1 MGIRIKTDFGSLTN
15 NKLWN
20 RGMAA
25 FLALTGSVKYS
36 NPPMTMAM
44 LKSLLDAFHEAIVE
58 AMDGGKMARTT
69 RDSLRDQVI
78 TALQH
83 LAAYVQATCNG
94 DPSDSG
100 FESYD
105 TGTPRKPAQL
115 VTTPAFRK
123 VYHGVNS
130 GEIMLLIN
138 AVLYARGYEVQY
150 AALHDGVPGPWTV
163 VDVMNVKSA
172 FRISGLTPTTIYAF
186 QVRAIGAANRSDWSA
201 SVNLICR

>member
-1 MGIRIKTDFGSLTN
+1 MAIRIRTDFGSLTN

-20 RGMAA
+20 RGMVV
-25 FLALTGSVKYS
+25 FLALSGSVKYP

-44 LKSLLDAFHEAIVE
+44 FKPLLDDFHEAILE
-58 AMDGGKMARTT
+58 AMDGGKMTRTT
-69 RDSLRDQVI
+69 RDSLQAQVI
-78 TALQH
+78 TALNH
-83 LAAYVQATCNG
+83 LAAYVQAKCDG

-105 TGTPRKPAQL
+105 TKTPRKTAQL
-115 VTTPAFRK
+115 VTTPTFRK

-130 GEIMLLIN
+130 GEMMLLIN
-138 AVLYARGYEVQY
+138 SVLYARGYEVQY
-150 AALHDGVPGPWTV
+150 AALQNGVPGPWTA

-172 FRISGLTPTTIYAF
+172 FKISGLTPITKYAF

-201 SVNLICR
+201 SVSLVCR

>member
-1 MGIRIKTDFGSLTN
+1 MAIRIKTDFGSLTN

-20 RGMAA
+20 RGMAV
-25 FLALTGSVKYS
+25 FNALTGSVKYS
-36 NPPMTMAM
+36 KPPMTMAM

-58 AMDGGKMARTT
+58 AMDGGKMARTS
-69 RDSLRDQVI
+69 RDSLQAQVI
-78 TALQH
+78 AALNH
-83 LAAYVQATCNG
+83 LAAYVQANCDG

-105 TGTPRKPAQL
+105 TKEPRKAAQL
-115 VTTPAFRK
+115 VTTPTFRK

-130 GEIMLLIN
+130 GEMMLLIN

-150 AALHDGVPGPWTV
+150 AALQDGVPGPWTV

-172 FRISGLTPTTIYAF
+172 FKISGLKPITKYAF

-201 SVNLICR
+201 PVYFASR

>member
-1 MGIRIKTDFGSLTN
+1 MAIRISTDFGSLTN

-20 RGMAA
+20 RGMAV
-25 FLALTGSVKYS
+25 FLALTGSVKYP
-36 NPPMTMAM
+36 NPPMAMAM
-44 LKSLLDAFHEAIVE
+44 LKSLLDAFHEAIVA

-69 RDSLRDQVI
+69 RDSLRAQVI
-78 TALQH
+78 TALKH
-83 LAAYVQATCNG
+83 LAAYVQANCDG

-105 TGTPRKPAQL
+105 TQTPRKPAQL
-115 VTTPAFRK
+115 VTTPTFRK
-123 VYHGVNS
+123 VYRGVNS
-130 GEIMLLIN
+130 GEIIFLIN

-150 AALHDGVPGPWTV
+150 AALQDGIPGPWTV

-172 FRISGLTPTTIYAF
+172 FTINGLTPITRYAL

-201 SVNLICR
+201 SVNIVCT